1 MEVHHPLPHL
11 CNTHLTD
18 SNLFVGQCE
27 NNHSRQEEMTLEK
40 ALLNYDVEN

>member
-1 MEVHHPLPHL
+1 
-11 CNTHLTD
+11 
-18 SNLFVGQCE
+18 VGQCE